1 MPSGSVPNIDQGGA
15 APRASARVE
24 DIELRL
30 LDANAKSKE
39 NVNKEADQRYWLRW
53 LAVAVSILL
62 ICGMGFILWH
72 ASHKVL
78 GLSYVQSQ
86 GVYII
91 AAFVAPIVSMTTLS
105 LALLVA
111 AFRGFKDSDAK
122 DGGGVAMNAAR
133 TGGVLD

>member
-1 MPSGSVPNIDQGGA
+1 MPNESVPNIDQDGA
-15 APRASARVE
+15 APMASARVE

-39 NVNKEADQRYWLRW
+39 NVNKEADQRYRLRW
-53 LAVAVSILL
+53 LAVVVSILL
-62 ICGMGFILWH
+62 ICGMGLILWH

-78 GLSYVQSQ
+78 GLSYVHSQ

-122 DGGGVAMNAAR
+122 DGGGVAMSAAK